1 MNMNRRNFF
10 WAIEKRSGFQRDTVC
25 IAWLLML
32 SVLMHPAVEGAEY
45 VDRIV
50 AVVNDDII
58 TLSELNEQAKPYT
71 EQILARHLPAA
82 QRQEMLFTVRDKVLN
97 GLIDQKLT
105 DQEFKR
111 ADINVS
117 DAEIDATIERI
128 KDARFLTDEDLR
140 HILEQQGLSMEAYR
154 SQIKTQILRMKLIN
168 IEVKSKI
175 VITQEDIAAY
185 YKNHSDLYGGEKKYH
200 LRNILLKPPVLA
212 NETEEEAFRKKMAT
226 IVENLKR
233 GASFEEMAREY
244 SQSPLAA
251 DGGDLGAF
259 ELKALSPQIRDA
271 VEKLKSGQ
279 FTDFLST
286 DQGYQLFYIED
297 ITESPAKPLKE
308 ISGEIH
314 EKLFN
319 EIVDSKF
326 QSWLKDL
333 RKKSHIRIIK

>member
-10 WAIEKRSGFQRDTVC
+10 PAIGKRRGFQRDAVC

-32 SVLMHPAVEGAEY
+32 SVLLPPAVEGAEY

-58 TLSELNEQAKPYT
+58 TLSELNQQAEPYT
-71 EQILARHLPAA
+71 EQVRARHLPAD
-82 QRQEMLFTVRDKVLN
+82 QQQEMLFSVREKVLN

-111 ADINVS
+111 ADINVT

-128 KDARFLTDEDLR
+128 KESQFLTDEDLR
-140 HILEQQGLSMEAYR
+140 RVLEQQGLSMEAYR
-154 SQIKTQILRMKLIN
+154 SQMKTKILRMKLIN

-185 YKNHSDLYGGEKKYH
+185 YKNHPDLYGGEKKYH
-200 LRNILLKPPVLA
+200 LRNILLIPPALA
-212 NETEEEAFRKKMAT
+212 NETEKEAFRKKMAT
-226 IVENLKR
+226 ILENLKS

-259 ELKALSPQIRDA
+259 ELKTLSPQIRDA
-271 VEKLKSGQ
+271 VEKLKPGQ
-279 FTDFLST
+279 FTDILST

-297 ITESPAKPLKE
+297 ITESPGKSLTE
-308 ISGEIH
+308 VSGEIR

-319 EIVDSKF
+319 EIVDSRY
-326 QSWLKDL
+326 QSWLEDL